1 VTLDR
6 NSLDV
11 RSAIGLL
18 EQSPA
23 IRAVFDRVDSGN
35 KHEFCFET
43 PAYSLSNRNRAM
55 ADLSNALVRAGIWSV
70 LTSTGYRHYL
80 GPVPQ
85 RYRLPQLASVYAT
98 MFYLGSV
105 TRYRPYDYETILGG
119 RYAWL
124 VEEFL
129 ATQPTQ
135 FLYLLASQLTGVEV
149 VQPLASR
156 VIG

>member
-1 VTLDR
+1 
-6 NSLDV
+6 
-11 RSAIGLL
+11 
-18 EQSPA
+18 
-23 IRAVFDRVDSGN
+23 VDSRN
-35 KHEFCFET
+35 KDEFCFET
-43 PAYSLSNRNRAM
+43 QAYSLSNRNRPV
-55 ADLSNALVRAGIWSV
+55 ADLSNALVRAGVWSV
-70 LTSTGYRHYL
+70 LTSTGYRYYL
-80 GPVPQ
+80 GAVPQ

-156 VIG
+156 VIS